1 MFYRISL
8 SENPGLCL
16 QSHDSADG
24 MSTAVLTKCRIYTG
38 NETDPQVMF
47 VRIDT
52 NLAPMPPYGPPIQR
66 KSIYSIS
73 GIGSV
78 FGSDRNLNIIFTGEE
93 VISSKSLQGLLF
105 KDPAHYQETSPS
117 CPISQFSV
125 PHSTVRNTDNLPF
138 FLPGHQVEI
147 LCDQGYGVK
156 RLNYT
161 TLQIVVCPG
170 EVSTGEE
177 TPGEATPGEATP
189 GEGTPGEVIPHGEVT
204 PGEATPGEATPRYC
218 SRIIPRRTS
227 CRGRHKEEKMVDLR
241 YLFVVIA
248 IVSSTIAVGLLV
260 VLVMRRR
267 REEEEEVEEG
277 RATNEEKTGVKR
289 IPV

>member
-1 MFYRISL
+1 M
-8 SENPGLCL
+8 
-16 QSHDSADG
+16 
-24 MSTAVLTKCRIYTG
+24 
-38 NETDPQVMF
+38 
-47 VRIDT
+47 
-52 NLAPMPPYGPPIQR
+52 
-66 KSIYSIS
+66 
-73 GIGSV
+73 

-161 TLQIVVCPG
+161 TLQIVMCPG
-170 EVSTGEE
+170 EASTGE
-177 TPGEATPGEATP
+177 ATL
-189 GEGTPGEVIPHGEVT
+189 GEVT
-204 PGEATPGEATPRYC
+204 PGEVTPGEVTPRYC